1 MATGA
6 WTQEIPVSRDFWLSI
21 VQMGG
26 SPEDS
31 LRFND
36 PKQNG
41 GTRNDW
47 EIAADGAKH

>member
-1 MATGA
+1 MHLIQPQLMG
-6 WTQEIPVSRDFWLSI
+6 SWLSR